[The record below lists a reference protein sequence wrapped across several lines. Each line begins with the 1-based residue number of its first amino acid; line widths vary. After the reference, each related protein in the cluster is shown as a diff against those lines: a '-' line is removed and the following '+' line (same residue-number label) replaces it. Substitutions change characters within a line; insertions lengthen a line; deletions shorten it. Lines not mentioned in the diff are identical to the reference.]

1 MLFRFCHAAMDG
13 FSYQLNVGLMKDIPI
28 LIYIL
33 LVWFS
38 IKVLLQFIS
47 MAFSLDLLFN
57 FGRSGVD
64 VLAGFGA
71 NVGFVSSELCV

>member
-1 MLFRFCHAAMDG
+1 ML
-13 FSYQLNVGLMKDIPI
+13 
-28 LIYIL
+28 LIM
-33 LVWFS
+33 
-38 IKVLLQFIS
+38 LQFIS

-57 FGRSGVD
+57 ICLSGVD